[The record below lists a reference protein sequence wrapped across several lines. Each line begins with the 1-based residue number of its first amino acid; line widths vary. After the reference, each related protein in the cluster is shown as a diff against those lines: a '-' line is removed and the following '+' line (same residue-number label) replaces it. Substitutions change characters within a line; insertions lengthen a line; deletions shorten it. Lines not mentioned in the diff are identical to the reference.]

1 MSKGKG
7 FKGLDVFINSLNKAS
22 RSGLKKE
29 IIEWG
34 EAAAFQFL
42 DEVQNEI
49 IRTGTVD
56 TRRLLNSFGR
66 GDSDNVWRISKG
78 GLSLEIGTNLE
89 YASLANDG
97 HFTVN
102 PNSGR
107 DRRWVPGR
115 WSNNRFIY
123 DPSSKEGMLLTIK
136 WVDGTGYW
144 DNAQFIFERMFGKA
158 MDKKLQEWIDRSFEG
173 GKR

>member
-7 FKGLDVFINSLNKAS
+7 FGGLGAFIKSVDRAASKGV
-22 RSGLKKE
+22 KKE
-29 IIEWG
+29 IALWG

-49 IRTGTVD
+49 IRTKTVD

-66 GDSDNVWRISKG
+66 GDSENVWQISKG
-78 GLSLEIGTNLE
+78 GLSLEVGTNVD
-89 YASLANDG
+89 YASFVNDG
-97 HFTVN
+97 HFTVD
-102 PNSGR
+102 PNSGK

-123 DPSSKEGMLLTIK
+123 DPSSKEGMLLKIK

-144 DNAQFIFERMFGKA
+144 DNAQAIFQKMFNKSL
-158 MDKKLQEWIDRSFEG
+158 DKKLQSWIDRSFEG
-173 GKR
+173 KA